1 MDDLAPIVGLGAQLA
16 DQRCIVAIGHK
27 ADVLAVGLGRDAQAQ
42 VACDFAHHALS
53 KPAQRKAQEIEL
65 LLRRREPEIALV
77 AGRIARAV
85 DFGARRPPPA
95 AHKLAGWWARG
106 PTGPVTGRG
115 PSRAEE

>member
-1 MDDLAPIVGLGAQLA
+1 MRISDWSSDVCSSDLAAVDMDDLAPIVGLGAQLA

-65 LLRRREPEIALV
+65 LLRRREQEIALV
-77 AGRIARAV
+77 ACRDRKST
-85 DFGARRPPPA
+85 RLNSS
-95 AHKLAGWWARG
+95 H
-106 PTGPVTGRG
+106 
-115 PSRAEE
+115 